1 MYLLPVSLGE
11 AIDKLSILQIK
22 CENITDARKL
32 DVEKEYSALYEILK
46 DFVVKYAELY
56 ESMLA
61 TNRVIWQQMDVLRDG
76 DHDISDVEY
85 TKLCRECIVTNDIR
99 YRIKNKINLISNSE
113 LREQKSYKIRRF
125 SMRIEVGDEDLLL
138 FIEPIRRLSYIYDE
152 IHVISSKDLSV
163 IRDTFHYDNTIICGG
178 CTPTGFADRTPP
190 APEGGVT
197 VFYDICGGCTP
208 RTPPAVE
215 GGVEGEVTVFYDTND
230 ICARLGLS

>member
-1 MYLLPVSLGE
+1 MRVPFLVEKYYILYMLLLPVSLGE

-46 DFVVKYAELY
+46 EFVVRYAELY

-85 TKLCRECIVTNDIR
+85 TRLCRECIVTNDVR
-99 YRIKNKINLISNSE
+99 FRIKNKINLISNSE

-125 SMRIEVGDEDLLL
+125 SLQIEVEGKDLLL

-152 IHVISSKDLSV
+152 IRIISSKDLSV
-163 IRDTFHYDNTIICGG
+163 IRDAFHYDNTLVWGTPPCGG
-178 CTPTGFADRTPP
+178 SA
-190 APEGGVT
+190 
-197 VFYDICGGCTP
+197 P
-208 RTPPAVE
+208 RTPPVVE
-215 GGVEGEVTVFYDTND
+215 GGAIVFNDTHD
-230 ICARLGLS
+230 ICARLGL

>member
-1 MYLLPVSLGE
+1 MHVLPVSLGE

-22 CENITDARKL
+22 RENITDARKL

-46 DFVVKYAELY
+46 EFVVLYAELY

-85 TKLCRECIVTNDIR
+85 TRLCRECIVTNDVR
-99 YRIKNKINLISNSE
+99 FRIKNKINLISNSE

-125 SMRIEVGDEDLLL
+125 SLQIEVEGDDLLL

-152 IHVISSKDLSV
+152 IIIISSKDLSR
-163 IRDTFHYDNTIICGG
+163 IRDVFHYDNTIVCGG
-178 CTPTGFADRTPP
+178 GA
-190 APEGGVT
+190 
-197 VFYDICGGCTP
+197 P
-208 RTPPAVE
+208 RTPPSAE
-215 GGVEGEVTVFYDTND
+215 GGVIVFYDTHD
-230 ICARLGLS
+230 ICARLGL